1 MALRV
6 LIADDS
12 DVMRKIIL
20 RNLRLAGYDV
30 EKCYEAKHGYEA
42 LYHLSKDDVD
52 LILSDIN
59 MPEMNGLEFI
69 RQVRRMNLSKRVP
82 IVVIT
87 SEGSESMV
95 REAVAAGADGFI
107 VKPFTPEKLQDRL
120 SQVLKR

>member
-1 MALRV
+1 MGLRV

-20 RNLRLAGYDV
+20 RNLRLAGYAVD
-30 EKCYEAKHGYEA
+30 KCYEARHGFEA

-59 MPEMNGLEFI
+59 MPEMDGLEFI
-69 RQVRRMNLSKRVP
+69 RKVRQMPLSKRVP
-82 IVVIT
+82 IIVIT
-87 SEGSESMV
+87 SEGSQQMV

-120 SQVLKR
+120 QQVLR